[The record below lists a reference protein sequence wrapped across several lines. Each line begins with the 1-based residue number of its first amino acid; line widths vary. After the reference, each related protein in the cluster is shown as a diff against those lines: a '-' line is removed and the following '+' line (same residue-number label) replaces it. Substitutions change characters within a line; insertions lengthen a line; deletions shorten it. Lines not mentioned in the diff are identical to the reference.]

1 MASDR
6 VPLTNTGG
14 FAPPTNQGEVMQDN
28 QTTLAKLIELRDK
41 ETPEQR
47 KAFLEA
53 EQRYMEHLEELQ
65 LELHIAQRYMK

>member
-1 MASDR
+1 MK
-6 VPLTNTGG
+6 
-14 FAPPTNQGEVMQDN
+14 QN

-53 EQRYMEHLEELQ
+53 EQRYMAEQEKMSDWALEAEAHQHNNPLCG
-65 LELHIAQRYMK
+65 

>member
-1 MASDR
+1 
-6 VPLTNTGG
+6 
-14 FAPPTNQGEVMQDN
+14 MQDN

-53 EQRYMEHLEELQ
+53 EQRYMEYLEEKQ
-65 LELHIAQRYMK
+65 LELYIAQRYMK